1 MTISTSGF
9 YQKNIDLFS
18 RLSNDVSDIQVQ
30 VSTGKKSL
38 SLKHDVQ
45 DISLLNA
52 SKEHQLETTQFND
65 NAGRIISDLE
75 RVDIS
80 FEQLQNAAVRLK
92 ELHVESSNGFLTSQE
107 RKLFQLE
114 ITGIK
119 DEILSVANGQ
129 DALGNGYFSGTS
141 TQLNPFKVSN
151 SGEISYAGSAIEKS
165 LQVSRDSHLRQNFSG
180 TEVFLS
186 AGSANEKF
194 SIFEAIDEFSQS
206 LNYDMSSGTS
216 SNLLSKRDSVDI
228 VLPSSGQ
235 ANQYKFD
242 LLANGQ
248 VYKIDAN
255 VYGNDFNGVVA
266 KINSNTT
273 STGITAAVFS
283 ENPNK
288 IRFYGTGVDLKITN
302 FSTDLPSAADQSIG
316 VQRETGSNV
325 NDEIILPNSLS
336 NSVVQ
341 NKLHDVFEHFIL
353 MRTELGVAAN
363 TAQNFVESTQNTLVD
378 LNEDISK
385 IEDADMSELLT
396 KLQQLLTNKE
406 AAQATF
412 SRLSSKNLF
421 DFLG

>member
-1 MTISTSGF
+1 MTITTSGF

-18 RLSNDVSDIQVQ
+18 RLSNDVSDIQVE

-45 DISLLNA
+45 DLSLLNA

-80 FEQLQNAAVRLK
+80 FEQLQNAAARLK

-107 RKLFQLE
+107 RKLFQRE
-114 ITGIK
+114 IIGIK
-119 DEILSVANGQ
+119 DEILSIANGQ

-141 TQLNPFKVSN
+141 SQSNPFKVGN
-151 SGEISYAGSAIEKS
+151 SGEISYAGSAVEKS

-206 LNYDMSSGTS
+206 LNYDMASETS
-216 SNLLSKRDSVDI
+216 SNLLSQLNSVDI
-228 VLPSSGQ
+228 VLPTSSGQ

-242 LLANGQ
+242 LLANG
-248 VYKIDAN
+248 VVHTIDAN
-255 VYGNDFNGVVA
+255 VYANDFNGVVA
-266 KINSNTT
+266 KINSNTV
-273 STGITAAVFS
+273 STGVTAKVVDGS
-283 ENPNK
+283 K
-288 IRFYGTGVDLKITN
+288 IRLSGPGVDLKITN
-302 FSTDLPSAADQSIG
+302 FSTDLPNAADQSIS
-316 VQRETGSNV
+316 VMLS
-325 NDEIILPNSLS
+325 DEIILPNSLS

-341 NKLHDVFEHFIL
+341 GKLHDVFEHFIS

-363 TAQNFVESTQNTLVD
+363 TAQNFVESTQNILVD

>member
-1 MTISTSGF
+1 MTITTSGF

-45 DISLLNA
+45 DLSLLNA

-80 FEQLQNAAVRLK
+80 FEQLQNAAARLK

-107 RKLFQLE
+107 RKLFQRE
-114 ITGIK
+114 IIGIK
-119 DEILSVANGQ
+119 DEILSIANGQ
-129 DALGNGYFSGTS
+129 DALGNGYFSGIS
-141 TQLNPFKVSN
+141 SQLNPFKVSN
-151 SGEISYAGSAIEKS
+151 SGEISYAGSAVEKS

-206 LNYDMSSGTS
+206 LNYDMASETS
-216 SNLLSKRDSVDI
+216 SNLLSQLNSVEI
-228 VLPSSGQ
+228 VLPTSSGQ
-235 ANQYKFD
+235 AHQYKFD
-242 LLANGQ
+242 LLADG
-248 VYKIDAN
+248 VVHTIDAN
-255 VYGNDFNGVVA
+255 VYANDFNGVVA
-266 KINSNTT
+266 KINSNTV
-273 STGITAAVFS
+273 STGVTAKVVDGS
-283 ENPNK
+283 K
-288 IRFYGTGVDLKITN
+288 IRLSGPGVDLKITN
-302 FSTDLPSAADQSIG
+302 FSTDLPNAADQSIS
-316 VQRETGSNV
+316 VMLS
-325 NDEIILPNSLS
+325 DEIILPNSLS

-341 NKLHDVFEHFIL
+341 GKLHDVFEHFIS

-363 TAQNFVESTQNTLVD
+363 TAQNFVESTQNILVD

>member
-1 MTISTSGF
+1 MTITTSGF

-107 RKLFQLE
+107 RKLFQRE
-114 ITGIK
+114 IIGIK
-119 DEILSVANGQ
+119 DEILSIANGQ

-141 TQLNPFKVSN
+141 SQSNPFKVGN
-151 SGEISYAGSAIEKS
+151 SGEISYAGSAVEKS

-206 LNYDMSSGTS
+206 LNYDMASETS
-216 SNLLSKRDSVDI
+216 SNLLSQLNSVDI
-228 VLPSSGQ
+228 VLPTSSGQ

-242 LLANGQ
+242 LLANG
-248 VYKIDAN
+248 VVHTIDAN
-255 VYGNDFNGVVA
+255 VYANDFNGVVA
-266 KINSNTT
+266 KINSNTV
-273 STGITAAVFS
+273 STGVTAKVVDGS
-283 ENPNK
+283 K
-288 IRFYGTGVDLKITN
+288 IRLSGPGVDLKITN
-302 FSTDLPSAADQSIG
+302 FSTDLPNAADQSIS
-316 VQRETGSNV
+316 VMLS
-325 NDEIILPNSLS
+325 DEIILPNSLS

-341 NKLHDVFEHFIL
+341 GKLHDVFEHFIS

-363 TAQNFVESTQNTLVD
+363 TAQNVVESTQNILVD

>member
-107 RKLFQLE
+107 RKLFQRE
-114 ITGIK
+114 IIGIK
-119 DEILSVANGQ
+119 DEILSIANGQ

-141 TQLNPFKVSN
+141 SQSNPFKVGN
-151 SGEISYAGSAIEKS
+151 SGEISYAGSAVEKS

-206 LNYDMSSGTS
+206 LNYDMASETS
-216 SNLLSKRDSVDI
+216 SNLLSQLNSVDI
-228 VLPSSGQ
+228 VLPTSSGQ

-242 LLANGQ
+242 LLANG
-248 VYKIDAN
+248 VVHTIDAN
-255 VYGNDFNGVVA
+255 VYANDFNGVVA
-266 KINSNTT
+266 KINSNTV
-273 STGITAAVFS
+273 STGVTAKVVDGS
-283 ENPNK
+283 K
-288 IRFYGTGVDLKITN
+288 IRLSGPGVDLKITN
-302 FSTDLPSAADQSIG
+302 FSTDLPNAADQSIS
-316 VQRETGSNV
+316 VMLS
-325 NDEIILPNSLS
+325 DEIILPNSLS

-341 NKLHDVFEHFIL
+341 GKLHDVFEHFIS

-363 TAQNFVESTQNTLVD
+363 TAQNFVESTQNILVD

>member
-1 MTISTSGF
+1 MTITTSGF

-216 SNLLSKRDSVDI
+216 SNLLSQQESVDI
-228 VLPSSGQ
+228 VLPASSGQ

-242 LLANGQ
+242 LLANG
-248 VYKIDAN
+248 VAYKIEAN

-266 KINSNTT
+266 EINGKSA
-273 STGITAAVFS
+273 STGITAKVS
-283 ENPNK
+283 DGNRIK
-288 IRFYGTGVDLKITN
+288 LSGTGVDLRITD
-302 FSTDLPSAADQSIG
+302 FSTDLPSAADQSIA
-316 VQRETGSNV
+316 VIGSN
-325 NDEIILPNSLS
+325 ELILPNSLS

-341 NKLHDVFEHFIL
+341 DKLHGVFEHFL
-353 MRTELGVAAN
+353 SMRTELGVAAN
-363 TAQNFVESTQNTLVD
+363 NAKNFVESTQNTLVD